1 MEMVPR
7 VDVCYYLHV
16 SSAQG
21 GVIGA
26 EFHLPCQDILR
37 VACANQ
43 PPETDRNLYARM
55 VQKES
60 ACINSGLMSEV
71 WLLTRYG
78 AVLLRPKKFGSARLS
93 VWWGRVKFFVVM
105 ITFSD

>member
-1 MEMVPR
+1 VEIVPR
-7 VDVCYYLHV
+7 VNVCYHLRV

-37 VACANQ
+37 AVYANQ

-55 VQKES
+55 VQKRNS
-60 ACINSGLMSEV
+60 RINSGLMSEG
-71 WLLTRYG
+71 L
-78 AVLLRPKKFGSARLS
+78 
-93 VWWGRVKFFVVM
+93 VV
-105 ITFSD
+105 DEVRCCLAHA